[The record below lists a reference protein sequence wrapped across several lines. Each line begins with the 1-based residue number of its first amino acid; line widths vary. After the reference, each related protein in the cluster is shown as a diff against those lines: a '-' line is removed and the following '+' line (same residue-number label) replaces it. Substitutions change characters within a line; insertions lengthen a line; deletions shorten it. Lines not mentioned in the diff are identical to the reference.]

1 MSALKAYMKK
11 QHIYLLGIA
20 GLGLAYQSIKDAL
33 DCGAVFAGAMLCIVL
48 IISWLAH
55 RFGK

>member
-1 MSALKAYMKK
+1 MKK